1 MFRMAYM
8 SQNNPITV
16 TQAWLKS
23 VIIGFGICPFAEH
36 VVNRNKVH
44 HQLEESAGLKK
55 CLANLIIECERL
67 DNNPDIATTLVI
79 YTDVFSDFDAYLD
92 YVALAEDLLIAQD
105 YEGIYQLASFH
116 PDYCF
121 AGEAPD
127 DPANYTNRSP
137 YPMVHI
143 LRESDLEQAI
153 ASHPDPE
160 GIPERN
166 IDLTRN
172 MGLTKMQAL
181 LAACFQKP
189 E

>member
-1 MFRMAYM
+1 M
-8 SQNNPITV
+8 SQNNPITA

-23 VIIGFGICPFAEH
+23 VIIGFRICPFAEH
-36 VVNRNKVH
+36 VVNRNTVQY
-44 HQLEESAGLKK
+44 QLDESTDIKE
-55 CLANLIIECERL
+55 CLANLITECEHL
-67 DNNPDIATTLVI
+67 DNNFEIATTLVI
-79 YTDVFSDFDAYLD
+79 YTDAFSDFDAYLD

-116 PDYCF
+116 PEYCF

-127 DPANYTNRSP
+127 DAANYTNRSP
-137 YPMVHI
+137 YPMIHI

-160 GIPERN
+160 GIPQRN
-166 IDLTRN
+166 IDLTRS
-172 MGLTKMQAL
+172 MGLKKMQAL
-181 LAACFQKP
+181 LAACYQKP